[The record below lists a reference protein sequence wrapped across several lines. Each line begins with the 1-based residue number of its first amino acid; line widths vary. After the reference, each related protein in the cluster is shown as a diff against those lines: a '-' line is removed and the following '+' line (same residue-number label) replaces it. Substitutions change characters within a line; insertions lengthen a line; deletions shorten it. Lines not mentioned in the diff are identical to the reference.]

1 MSVVEMDA
9 NLLKELLRGVVREV
23 IQDEILKLKLSLLP
37 LVSDKEMEEINR
49 DAGDPQKYE
58 EEEFE
63 TLEL

>member
-1 MSVVEMDA
+1 MPVVQMDA
-9 NLLKELLRGVVREV
+9 NLLKEMLKGVVKEA

-37 LVSDKEMEEINR
+37 LVSDREMEEINR
-49 DAGDPQKYE
+49 DVGDPKKFE

>member
-1 MSVVEMDA
+1 MSVVQMDA
-9 NLLKELLRGVVREV
+9 NLLKEMLRGVVREV

-49 DAGDPQKYE
+49 DVGDPKNYE

>member
-1 MSVVEMDA
+1 MPVVQMDA
-9 NLLKELLRGVVREV
+9 NLLKEMLKGVVKEA

-37 LVSDKEMEEINR
+37 LVSDREMEEINR
-49 DAGDPQKYE
+49 EVGDPKKFE

>member
-1 MSVVEMDA
+1 MDA
-9 NLLKELLRGVVREV
+9 NLLKEMLRGVVREV

-37 LVSDKEMEEINR
+37 LVSDQEMEEINR
-49 DAGDPQKYE
+49 EVGDPKKYE